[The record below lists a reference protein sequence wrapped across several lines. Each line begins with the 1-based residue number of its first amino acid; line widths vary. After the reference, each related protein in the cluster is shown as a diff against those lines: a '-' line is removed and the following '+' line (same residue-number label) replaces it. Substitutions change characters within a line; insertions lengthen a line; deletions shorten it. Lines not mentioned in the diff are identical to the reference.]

1 MDKLTIEYGGGL
13 FELAEEEGLSEELL
27 SQVRALKKVFA
38 DTPGYIQ
45 LMTSPRVLKEEKACL
60 LKESFE
66 GRVHPYLYNF
76 VCLMADRGYFS
87 SIPACFER
95 YEELYRET
103 RGIIRVKVTS
113 ATAMTDKQK
122 QKVIAA
128 IEKKTGKKA
137 EPLFLV
143 DATLLAG
150 LRVQTDGALYE
161 NSAKSKLEEVRRLL
175 DTAVTG
181 DNT

>member
-13 FELAEEEGLSEELL
+13 FELAEEEGFSEELL

-60 LKESFE
+60 LKETFE

-87 SIPACFER
+87 P
-95 YEELYRET
+95 
-103 RGIIRVKVTS
+103 
-113 ATAMTDKQK
+113 
-122 QKVIAA
+122 
-128 IEKKTGKKA
+128 
-137 EPLFLV
+137 
-143 DATLLAG
+143 
-150 LRVQTDGALYE
+150 
-161 NSAKSKLEEVRRLL
+161 
-175 DTAVTG
+175 
-181 DNT
+181 